1 MTQKDIK
8 RIQIIE
14 KYNNKE
20 ISSQQEASN
29 ILWIST
35 RHFRRLLK
43 RYNKH
48 WTKWIIHKARWKPSN
63 RKLSLWLIERIKQ
76 IISKPEYHDFWPTLL
91 NETLKEIHN
100 INISTEK
107 LRQIM
112 IQEWYWKSKERKK
125 TKQFINRPRKEYSWE
140 LVQFDWSYHDWL
152 EDWNVYCLLVSID
165 DATWKIKKAKFVL
178 NEGKK
183 DVFTFW
189 KEYSLKYWMP
199 RYIYLD
205 KFATYKNNQFKN
217 ASYEPD
223 LPTEF
228 EKICNKLWTKL
239 IKANTPQAKWRVER
253 VNRTLQDR
261 LIKELRLLGIKN
273 INDANKFLEEK
284 FIPKFNQKFA
294 ITPTKSIDL
303 HISLSEENLNNIDWI
318 FSLHHTR
325 KIKNDYTIQ
334 FENKYIQLYKNN
346 LNLYPWLEVEI
357 QQQFNDNI
365 RILLNGK
372 VVEHKILE
380 AKPLRIVRKEIDIK
394 EQKKKEKLKKER
406 EKIRFNQSKSKQILY
421 KIARLKWI
429 KKWLK
434 WKELV
439 GYATNKV
446 KDIKLPTKV

>member
-125 TKQFINRPRKEYSWE
+125 TKQFINRPRKEY
-140 LVQFDWSYHDWL
+140 
-152 EDWNVYCLLVSID
+152 
-165 DATWKIKKAKFVL
+165 
-178 NEGKK
+178 
-183 DVFTFW
+183 
-189 KEYSLKYWMP
+189 
-199 RYIYLD
+199 
-205 KFATYKNNQFKN
+205 
-217 ASYEPD
+217 
-223 LPTEF
+223 
-228 EKICNKLWTKL
+228 
-239 IKANTPQAKWRVER
+239 
-253 VNRTLQDR
+253 
-261 LIKELRLLGIKN
+261 
-273 INDANKFLEEK
+273 
-284 FIPKFNQKFA
+284 
-294 ITPTKSIDL
+294 
-303 HISLSEENLNNIDWI
+303 
-318 FSLHHTR
+318 HTR
-325 KIKNDYTIQ
+325 KVKNEYTIQ

-380 AKPLRIVRKEIDIK
+380 AKRYP
-394 EQKKKEKLKKER
+394 
-406 EKIRFNQSKSKQILY
+406 S
-421 KIARLKWI
+421 
-429 KKWLK
+429 
-434 WKELV
+434 
-439 GYATNKV
+439 
-446 KDIKLPTKV
+446 